1 MTSFKMTQREDK
13 GKHSVQEIKTMQR
26 HQQLKTCSA
35 VKHWISVA
43 CKTVLAHLSY
53 KTRRR
58 KKSSSERQI
67 GVFFNG
73 LGVWSWLI
81 YTICKFINARCGTGC
96 NFPRWSPT
104 LSGLMSVLS
113 MPVLT
118 MSLSRLQFLL
128 AIATRLPFW
137 PGPADLKCRVTLFG
151 LDQPSESKIFKIYP
165 DQVVWHVCLQ
175 NTHPHNEGIWTCIST

>member
-1 MTSFKMTQREDK
+1 M
-13 GKHSVQEIKTMQR
+13 
-26 HQQLKTCSA
+26 
-35 VKHWISVA
+35 
-43 CKTVLAHLSY
+43 
-53 KTRRR
+53 RR
-58 KKSSSERQI
+58 
-67 GVFFNG
+67 
-73 LGVWSWLI
+73 
-81 YTICKFINARCGTGC
+81 GTGC

-165 DQVVWHVCLQ
+165 DQVAWHVCLQ
-175 NTHPHNEGIWTCIST
+175 NTHVNTHPHNEGIWTCISTEQMCTEQRHLLGITSYVIFIGGVDFFYSSVAEGKLSHPVHASPHARG